1 MRTIVNRMGVGA
13 VEERNVGVAGLLR
26 PVLLVI
32 ALSLVVSS
40 CAPRLV
46 QVADESKAEEW
57 GRCQPRSQPVG
68 ANILCFQLRQPL

>member
-1 MRTIVNRMGVGA
+1 MRTIVSPMAVAA
-13 VEERNVGVAGLLR
+13 VEERNVGVAGLLW

-32 ALSLVVSS
+32 ALSLVVSG

-46 QVADESKAEEW
+46 QVADETKAEEW
-57 GRCQPRSQPVG
+57 GRCQHRSQPVG